1 MNKSTPL
8 NQLPHPASAV
18 SAATGNMSAGGFVS
32 EQQRQMISQAQ
43 QAAQNFALPQ
53 NTQPSNDV
61 LNTDDDATVQEVL
74 NQLNQASAIMQQQS
88 TGMQPPPPNNNPSP
102 VNAMHLSSGMEMMQG
117 GTEHAG
123 GQNPNAPAY
132 HPSLFEPSPAS
143 MAMKA
148 GVAMMPAAYS
158 FGNMGTVNG
167 ATGATGATGGMLGSY
182 GAMLYDPDLKLL
194 CLAAAAYIIVTMI
207 PVERFV
213 YQYVS
218 LYKIPYSDLFVK
230 AFLCGVIV
238 YLFSKF
244 T

>member
-1 MNKSTPL
+1 M
-8 NQLPHPASAV
+8 NQLPNPSSAV
-18 SAATGNMSAGGFVS
+18 AAVSGNMSTGGGFIS
-32 EQQRQMISQAQ
+32 EQQRQIVSQAQ
-43 QAAQNFALPQ
+43 QAAQNFAMPQ
-53 NTQPSNDV
+53 NTQPSTDV
-61 LNTDDDATVQEVL
+61 MNTDDDATVQEVL

-88 TGMQPPPPNNNPSP
+88 TGMQPPPPPANPSP
-102 VNAMHLSSGMEMMQG
+102 VSAMHLSNGMSSGMEMMQS
-117 GTEHAG
+117 
-123 GQNPNAPAY
+123 GQGDVPSY
-132 HPSLFEPSPAS
+132 HPSMFEPSPAS

-148 GVAMMPAAYS
+148 GVGMMPAYS
-158 FGNMGTVNG
+158 FGAGAAGGNMLAAANG
-167 ATGATGATGGMLGSY
+167 ANGSGMLGSY

-218 LYKIPYSDLFVK
+218 LYKIPYSDLLVK